1 MPWKVQSLMSAKK
14 EFVSLA
20 RPGESNVSEFCRR
33 IGISRKT
40 GYKWINRFR
49 DHGESGLFDKPR
61 RPNHSPGSTPLEI
74 KEAIFEIRK
83 MHPSWG
89 GRKIRALLTAFGL
102 DHAPAA
108 STISN
113 ILKRAGYIDPQ
124 ESIKHKP
131 WQRFEAPAA
140 NDLWQMDFKGHFPI
154 ANERC
159 HPFTVLDDH
168 SRYSI
173 CLKAC
178 ANQDRTTVKQA
189 LTDSFSIYGLPR
201 RILCDNG
208 SPWGTSDA
216 ENPYTRLVVWMIRLG
231 IEVIHSRPYHPQTL
245 GKDERFHR
253 TLKAE
258 VLRYCET
265 LDLAACQSRFD
276 WWRDEYNTERP
287 HEALE
292 MAVPAS
298 RYSISPRGFPRTLPK
313 PEYAPADQ
321 VRRVHKG
328 GRIGF
333 LGREYRIGK
342 AFRGEYI
349 ALRYTLVDGV
359 LDVYFCNQ
367 NLGRINLREP

>member
-1 MPWKVQSLMSAKK
+1 
-14 EFVSLA
+14 
-20 RPGESNVSEFCRR
+20 
-33 IGISRKT
+33 
-40 GYKWINRFR
+40 
-49 DHGESGLFDKPR
+49 
-61 RPNHSPGSTPLEI
+61 
-74 KEAIFEIRK
+74 
-83 MHPSWG
+83 
-89 GRKIRALLTAFGL
+89 
-102 DHAPAA
+102 
-108 STISN
+108 
-113 ILKRAGYIDPQ
+113 
-124 ESIKHKP
+124 
-131 WQRFEAPAA
+131 
-140 NDLWQMDFKGHFPI
+140 
-154 ANERC
+154 
-159 HPFTVLDDH
+159 
-168 SRYSI
+168 
-173 CLKAC
+173 
-178 ANQDRTTVKQA
+178 
-189 LTDSFSIYGLPR
+189 
-201 RILCDNG
+201 
-208 SPWGTSDA
+208 
-216 ENPYTRLVVWMIRLG
+216 MIRLG

-342 AFRGEYI
+342 AFRGEYV